1 MTVAPTPLHGRP
13 APHRRAFQV
22 AGALLLVLAGVAI
35 GLLIHGDVADR
46 SSGADV
52 VKGSGVAATQARHV
66 GSFGAVDLAGGS
78 NVTIHVGGKQA
89 VVVRADDNLL
99 DRVTTRVEGGTLV
112 IGTTPGSFVGRSPMV
127 VDVTVPELHSL
138 TLSGSGVVTADGV
151 DTNRL
156 TIALPG
162 SGVLRVSGKT
172 AALDVR
178 HTGSGDA
185 QLDGLVAV
193 DAHAV
198 LSGSGRILL
207 TATESLDAAVP
218 GSGAIFYRGDP
229 AQVTTNVTGSGVVMP
244 G

>member
-99 DRVTTRVEGGTLV
+99 DRVTTLVEGRTLV
-112 IGTTPGSFVGRSPMV
+112 VGTTPGSFEARSPMN
-127 VDVTVPELHSL
+127 VDVTIPKLSAL
-138 TLSGSGVVTADGV
+138 TLSGSGIVTAEGI
-151 DTNRL
+151 DTDTL
-156 TIALPG
+156 TVAFPG
-162 SGVLRVSGKT
+162 SGLLRASGK
-172 AALDVR
+172 AASLEVR

-185 QLDGLVAV
+185 QLDQLVASDV
-193 DAHAV
+193 HAV
-198 LSGSGRILL
+198 LGGSGRILL

-218 GSGAIFYRGDP
+218 GSGAIFYGGDP
-229 AQVTTNVTGSGVVMP
+229 AQVKTDVTGSGVVLP
-244 G
+244 A